1 MKGGKIL
8 KNIKGYVNIKTE
20 LDLVKLNI
28 NALDMKEK
36 DLKKYKESLFNLE
49 KDLSD
54 ILNKMEEKLKEL
66 KGIEKELLYEIIVK
80 GTNVTRAV
88 DKIAFTYDMDS
99 SSIWKNYYP
108 NVKKSLENIFFI
120 NITIIFIYKIIINW

>member
-108 NVKKSLENIFFI
+108 NVKKSLEELNV
-120 NITIIFIYKIIINW
+120 YSSKRQVS

>member
-1 MKGGKIL
+1 M

-28 NALDMKEK
+28 DALDKKEN
-36 DLKKYKESLFNLE
+36 DLKKYKESLFILE
-49 KDLSD
+49 KDLTD

-108 NVKKSLENIFFI
+108 NVKKSLEELNV
-120 NITIIFIYKIIINW
+120 YSSKRQVS

>member
-28 NALDMKEK
+28 DALDKKEN
-36 DLKKYKESLFNLE
+36 DLKKYKESLFILE
-49 KDLSD
+49 KDLTD

-108 NVKKSLENIFFI
+108 NVKKSLEELNV
-120 NITIIFIYKIIINW
+120 YSSKRQVS